1 MRLRS
6 EADVQQFL
14 DAVNQCGGDVYLK
27 SPEGDIFNLKSS
39 MSRYI
44 AIGRLIE
51 EQGDTLELFAD
62 RKEAQPRPVPRGDDL
77 MRNGAWAP
85 AKGARPDPPGRA
97 LSIQW
102 VTCQRTGSR
111 STGSSRS
118 SCPWPA
124 ADPRRSAGSGR
135 SPGPGGT

>member
-51 EQGDTLELFAD
+51 EQGDTPKKWYF
-62 RKEAQPRPVPRGDDL
+62 R
-77 MRNGAWAP
+77 
-85 AKGARPDPPGRA
+85 
-97 LSIQW
+97 
-102 VTCQRTGSR
+102 SR
-111 STGSSRS
+111 RMKFI
-118 SCPWPA
+118 
-124 ADPRRSAGSGR
+124 DYR
-135 SPGPGGT
+135 

>member
-6 EADVQQFL
+6 EADVQEFL
-14 DAVNQCGGDVYLK
+14 DAVSQCGGEYLK

-62 RKEAQPRPVPRGDDL
+62 RKEDQARLMPLVEDL
-77 MRNGAWAP
+77 MKNG
-85 AKGARPDPPGRA
+85 D
-97 LSIQW
+97 
-102 VTCQRTGSR
+102 
-111 STGSSRS
+111 
-118 SCPWPA
+118 
-124 ADPRRSAGSGR
+124 
-135 SPGPGGT
+135 

>member
-1 MRLRS
+1 MVSFLGTSGELVARYRKDVFPMRLRS
-6 EADVQQFL
+6 EADIEQFL

-62 RKEAQPRPVPRGDDL
+62 RKEDQALLMPLVEDL
-77 MRNGAWAP
+77 MKNE
-85 AKGARPDPPGRA
+85 D
-97 LSIQW
+97 
-102 VTCQRTGSR
+102 
-111 STGSSRS
+111 
-118 SCPWPA
+118 
-124 ADPRRSAGSGR
+124 
-135 SPGPGGT
+135 